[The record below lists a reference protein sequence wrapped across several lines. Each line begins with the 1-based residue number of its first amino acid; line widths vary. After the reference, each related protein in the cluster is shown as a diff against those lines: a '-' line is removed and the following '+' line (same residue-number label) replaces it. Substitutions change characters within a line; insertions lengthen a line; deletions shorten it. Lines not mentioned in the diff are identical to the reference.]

1 VHQPGFSRHHPKQS
15 KDDQGSGRRPRI
27 LLISPDPDQRRGS
40 PQRPRNTSTRL
51 RPLPIH
57 STCLHPTLS
66 SLGGSAHSAT
76 FPPPARAETKA
87 VDNSP
92 HKCRRWRQARWR
104 SSRKAAMRPPSAAV
118 AVRCGCRASFAPAT
132 VGPEWQT
139 ADHDAPDRPNLL
151 LLGLHEH
158 TKSGIGR
165 PSLASAEKHEIIDG
179 QEHRGGSETRQDARL
194 FDPQTSAAFPKGCP
208 QTPNF
213 P

>member
-1 VHQPGFSRHHPKQS
+1 
-15 KDDQGSGRRPRI
+15 
-27 LLISPDPDQRRGS
+27 
-40 PQRPRNTSTRL
+40 
-51 RPLPIH
+51 
-57 STCLHPTLS
+57 
-66 SLGGSAHSAT
+66 
-76 FPPPARAETKA
+76 
-87 VDNSP
+87 
-92 HKCRRWRQARWR
+92 
-104 SSRKAAMRPPSAAV
+104 MRPPSAAV

-165 PSLASAEKHEIIDG
+165 HSLASAEKHEIIDG
-179 QEHRGGSETRQDARL
+179 QEHRVAARQGKTHGSLTPDIG
-194 FDPQTSAAFPKGCP
+194 SVSKGCP